1 MNIDVIIDFVIVV
14 ASIIMLWKGADWL
27 VDSAA
32 EIAHTFKISDLI
44 IGLTVVALARLHPN
58 LR

>member
-14 ASIIMLWKGADWL
+14 VSIIMLWKGADWL

-44 IGLTVVALARLHPN
+44 IEIGRAHV
-58 LR
+58 

>member
-14 ASIIMLWKGADWL
+14 VSIIMLWKGADWL

-32 EIAHTFKISDLI
+32 EIAHLF
-44 IGLTVVALARLHPN
+44 TVFDHSTAGMLREPGTPVIPN
-58 LR
+58 H